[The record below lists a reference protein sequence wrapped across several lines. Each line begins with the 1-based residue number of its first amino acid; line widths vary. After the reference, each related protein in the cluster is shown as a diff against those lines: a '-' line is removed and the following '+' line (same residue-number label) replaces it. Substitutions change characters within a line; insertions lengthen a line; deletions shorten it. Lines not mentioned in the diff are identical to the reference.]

1 MKFIFIIY
9 LFFCTAIYG
18 KTVLFLG
25 DSLTEGYG
33 VSKNDSYAELLLSRL
48 KVEGHQDLKFING
61 SISGS
66 TTASGPS
73 RMRWFLKAK
82 PDILV
87 LVLGANDGLRG
98 LEIKSSYENLEKVI
112 LMAQKEKIKV
122 LLVGVRMPPNYGKSF
137 TKEFSQLFVNLAK
150 KYKLAFVP
158 QILKGVA
165 GEEKLNQDDGI
176 HPNEKGHKL
185 MMENIYPKFKEL
197 L

>member
-1 MKFIFIIY
+1 MKFILVIA
-9 LFFCTAIYG
+9 LFFCAAIYG

-33 VSKNDSYAELLLSRL
+33 VSKKDSYPELLLNRL
-48 KVEGHQDLKFING
+48 KVKGYQDLKFING

-66 TTASGPS
+66 TTASGHS

-98 LEIKSSYENLEKVI
+98 FETKVSYQNLEKVI
-112 LMAQKEKIKV
+112 LLAQKENIKV
-122 LLVGVRMPPNYGKSF
+122 FLVGVRMPPNYGKSF
-137 TKEFSQLFVNLAK
+137 TDEFAQVFVDLAK
-150 KYKLAFVP
+150 KYKLTFVP

-165 GEEKLNQDDGI
+165 GEKKLNQDDGI
-176 HPNEKGHKL
+176 HPNEQGHQL
-185 MMENIYPKFKEL
+185 MMETLYPKLKEL